1 VSGPSFLELTR
12 ALGHTHIAAV
22 AARHKGLGCAGPPS
36 LLSVQGLELQLTSW
50 GAAGIIFGQNSQSL
64 LRSKRRAHSLL
75 HLRRPVSHGGP
86 LREPPSCRLDTV
98 ARFAAAHLQ
107 PPPPPLVP
115 VCVVSQTTLPSSSKR
130 MSDLMLCSNTSD
142 TFPRSPLRRHPQ
154 RRSPETESSQSRVEA
169 VRSSLTFGAA
179 ATRTIFCH
187 NARSFLIV
195 GMCRSLRVWTCS
207 ECQC

>member
-1 VSGPSFLELTR
+1 MADHFGNLRRADSTQSLGLLLPTCSHPHPHSFL
-12 ALGHTHIAAV
+12 
-22 AARHKGLGCAGPPS
+22 
-36 LLSVQGLELQLTSW
+36 
-50 GAAGIIFGQNSQSL
+50 
-64 LRSKRRAHSLL
+64 
-75 HLRRPVSHGGP
+75 
-86 LREPPSCRLDTV
+86 
-98 ARFAAAHLQ
+98 
-107 PPPPPLVP
+107 
-115 VCVVSQTTLPSSSKR
+115 VCVVVSQTTLPSPSER

-154 RRSPETESSQSRVEA
+154 RRSPETESSQSRVEE